1 MRAYCVVPLWADF
14 VASELDRL
22 EFRFGNLDS
31 RFAFLQSLGMSNAIW
46 IVSGLILLAQPYSV
60 QLTVKNITN
69 MLRSLPEV
77 YVFFARHIWGAK
89 SMSLAAK
96 IHIF

>member
-31 RFAFLQSLGMSNAIW
+31 RFVRFLELRCGNRQAGARRRAATASCGGSRRGGA
-46 IVSGLILLAQPYSV
+46 
-60 QLTVKNITN
+60 VK
-69 MLRSLPEV
+69 
-77 YVFFARHIWGAK
+77 
-89 SMSLAAK
+89 
-96 IHIF
+96 